1 MAGLVVLEERL
12 DIFTGNFLIFN
23 CWQLIKKS
31 AVTEDN
37 WSVYVCLCV
46 RSRTHVLLRMGCGKS
61 AEEVLVMYYKVLA
74 GARGKSMCWKDPG
87 RAKLDVF
94 EELNGR
100 HGWSWR
106 REGEEWL

>member
-1 MAGLVVLEERL
+1 MTKMVGGNNESFPMGGKQKYTYHSISFTEREP
-12 DIFTGNFLIFN
+12 I
-23 CWQLIKKS
+23 
-31 AVTEDN
+31 
-37 WSVYVCLCV
+37 
-46 RSRTHVLLRMGCGKS
+46 
-61 AEEVLVMYYKVLA
+61 
-74 GARGKSMCWKDPG
+74 DPG